1 MEQRFSR
8 RKVALLWTVSLTF
21 LFASVWLL
29 AELLRW
35 LTDYSDTWVD
45 VGAALT
51 DPHRRDIAEGIAI
64 GGIILLGLVAPGW
77 GQNWFARLEHAF
89 ARFSTHRG
97 QAILAAAVLPV
108 VVRLAL
114 LPAVPIPQPVIPD
127 EFGYL
132 LLADTFAS
140 GRITNP
146 THPMWRHFETLYV
159 FHQPTY
165 TSIYPAA
172 PGLFMAVP
180 LALGARPWFG
190 VCISVGLMCAALCW
204 MLQAWM
210 PPRWALF
217 GALIVAVRLS
227 IATYWMNSYWGGA
240 VAALGGALLLGAL
253 PRLLRQGR
261 VRDACLAGL
270 GVALL
275 SQSRPFEGALLCL
288 PVGAVLLFQLARRR
302 PRNVPV
308 LATLAFAAAL
318 IGAGTF
324 YYNYRV
330 TGSPWLLPYQWNQ
343 KLYGMPQRLR
353 GFPPILTAPRA
364 SVQKDISD
372 NFHWQLGLFQAQSTW
387 KGFVA
392 ALPRKLS
399 LFWRFYFEPLL
410 TLPLLFLPLLFRRT
424 DTRFLILTAVFVLV
438 SEFVLYTFFFEHYA
452 APLCGLFLVLIVQ
465 GARRMRMVRW
475 RGRRVGASMFRWF
488 VISGAASCSLLIM
501 GAALA
506 PDSVAD
512 VDTPRGQIEQ
522 SLEQRGGKH
531 LVLVRYTKVHDYH
544 APWIYN
550 AADIDR
556 SPVVWAREMGP
567 VCDAELLRYYSDRD
581 VWLVNADEEE
591 PHLIA
596 YRKAQ
601 VVHAK

>member
-1 MEQRFSR
+1 MEERFSR
-8 RKVALLWTVSLTF
+8 TKSVFVWTASMAI
-21 LFASVWLL
+21 LFGTVWLL
-29 AELLRW
+29 AQLLRW

-45 VGAALT
+45 IGAALT
-51 DPHRRDIAEGIAI
+51 DPYHRHIGEGIAV
-64 GGIILLGLVAPGW
+64 GGILLLGLVAPGW
-77 GQNWFARLEHAF
+77 GEQWFARLEHPF
-89 ARFSTHRG
+89 ARFSIHRG

-114 LPAVPIPQPVIPD
+114 LPAIPIPQPVIPD

-180 LALGARPWFG
+180 MAFGARPWFG

-210 PPRWALF
+210 PPKWALF
-217 GALIVAVRLS
+217 GALLVAGRMS

-240 VAALGGALLLGAL
+240 IAALGGALLLGAL
-253 PRLLRQGR
+253 PRLLRRPR
-261 VRDACLAGL
+261 VGDACLAGL

-288 PVGAVLLFQLARRR
+288 PVGAVLVLGLAGKR
-302 PRNVPV
+302 PRNLRV
-308 LATLAFAAAL
+308 LATLACAVVL
-318 IGAGTF
+318 TGAGTL

-330 TGSPWLLPYQWNQ
+330 TGSPWLLPYQLHQ
-343 KLYGMPQRLR
+343 KIYGIPQNVR
-353 GFPPILTAPRA
+353 GLPAVLTAERITA
-364 SVQKDISD
+364 QKDLSD
-372 NFHWQLGLFQAQSTW
+372 NFHWQLGLSQAQSTW
-387 KGFVA
+387 KGFLA

-399 LFWRFYFEPLL
+399 LFWQFYFEPIL
-410 TLPLLFLPLLFRRT
+410 TLPLLFLPFLLGRVDVRFLLF
-424 DTRFLILTAVFVLV
+424 TAVFVLV
-438 SEFVLYTFFFEHYA
+438 SEFVLYWFFFEHYA
-452 APLCGLFLVLIVQ
+452 APLCGLLLVLIVQ

-475 RGRRVGASMFRWF
+475 RGRCVGASMFRWF
-488 VISGAASCSLLIM
+488 VITGTASSALLVL

-522 SLEQRGGKH
+522 ILEQRGGKH

-556 SPVVWAREMGP
+556 SPIVWAREMSAA
-567 VCDAELLRYYSDRD
+567 CNAELLRYYSDRD
-581 VWLVNADEEE
+581 VWLVNADEED

-601 VVHAK
+601 VGTSK